1 MGKAAFDLTQRVLCI
16 LRGNHNRIYSIDD
29 ILLELGMV
37 SDSAY
42 SCAEHIGTN
51 RENECLLLD
60 ALIFLNGNR
69 FVVLNSNDTAF
80 ITAKGIIM
88 SGDNFF
94 N

>member
-1 MGKAAFDLTQRVLCI
+1 MGKAAFNLTQRVLCI
-16 LRGNHNRIYSIDD
+16 LRGNHNRIFSIDD
-29 ILLELGMV
+29 LLLELGMV
-37 SDSAY
+37 SDPGY
-42 SCAEHIGTN
+42 SCSEHIGTN
-51 RENECLLLD
+51 RENECVVLD
-60 ALIFLNGNR
+60 ALIFLNDNG